1 MISQENQTT
10 YHFFHKLIVDAFFH
24 KQPAGC
30 DAVLSFVK
38 EHWAHSLKQTHTHTV
53 WIDSPLSLINQQ
65 NHEPKWFYHAHSLVH
80 VAVTEDEERG
90 LSSKFQGDF
99 LHVANRTALAD
110 KKKNDIATVALIRQ
124 LSLASLTFSWCVF
137 QFPWSLWSPVYVHQ
151 DGQTGADPPE
161 RLQGQQTVEW
171 LRIIGLRWRLR
182 LNLPDPGR
190 MLTTPLG
197 SPALAAN
204 SANFSAVS
212 GVTWK
217 HPAYFCSICFE
228 RITNTR
234 SLLVR
239 SSWELWYNVEQG
251 WAII

>member
-53 WIDSPLSLINQQ
+53 WIDFPLSLINQQ

-110 KKKNDIATVALIRQ
+110 KKKKKWHSNGRFDQTALFSFSHLFMMCFPISVEPVKP
-124 LSLASLTFSWCVF
+124 SLRTSG
-137 QFPWSLWSPVYVHQ
+137 WSDRRWPTRAPTRTADSGMTQ
-151 DGQTGADPPE
+151 DHRTQV
-161 RLQGQQTVEW
+161 TVEVK
-171 LRIIGLRWRLR
+171 
-182 LNLPDPGR
+182 P
-190 MLTTPLG
+190 
-197 SPALAAN
+197 
-204 SANFSAVS
+204 
-212 GVTWK
+212 TWSREDVNDSFGQ
-217 HPAYFCSICFE
+217 PRPCC
-228 RITNTR
+228 
-234 SLLVR
+234 
-239 SSWELWYNVEQG
+239 
-251 WAII
+251 